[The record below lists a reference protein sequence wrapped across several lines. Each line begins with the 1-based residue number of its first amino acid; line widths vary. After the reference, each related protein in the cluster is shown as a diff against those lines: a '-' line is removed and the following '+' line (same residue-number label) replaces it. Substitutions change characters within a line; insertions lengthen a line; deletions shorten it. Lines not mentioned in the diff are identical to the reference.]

1 MNLDLFDVREGCADL
16 FGKVKA
22 FAECTGMV
30 RGREAFEFGAVLFN
44 HGVVCTEAACGQHD
58 RLGVDGFGSLC
69 RLDLDAG
76 DRAVLHQNVDD
87 LMVLEDF
94 DLVGLESGG
103 QNAKNFRPDGGAVAG
118 AVTARNGLT
127 ATAALAEAE
136 LGAEI
141 DKPFLRISCV
151 FRERLQERGIV
162 EVVTAFHRVLIEDFR
177 TVVRDAACDLL
188 LRARCVHASRGEV
201 GVAADVGHLFEDDDA
216 RAGLLG
222 HDGGGE
228 TCTARADNDDV
239 KGLGERN
246 GCEESEHGARN
257 KGFSV
262 HIYPLPERKKM
273 DSLKTYLLKGVN
285 VIGINSYGVFRAK

>member
-1 MNLDLFDVREGCADL
+1 MAVLWYDGRMNLDLFDVREGCADL

-103 QNAKNFRPDGGAVAG
+103 QNAKNFRPDGGAVTG

-201 GVAADVGHLFEDDDA
+201 GVAADVGRTTTLEPASLAMMAAERPAPPEPTTTTSKDWASETAAKRASTVPATRVFLYIFILFQRE
-216 RAGLLG
+216 
-222 HDGGGE
+222 
-228 TCTARADNDDV
+228 
-239 KGLGERN
+239 KW
-246 GCEESEHGARN
+246 
-257 KGFSV
+257 
-262 HIYPLPERKKM
+262 IP
-273 DSLKTYLLKGVN
+273 
-285 VIGINSYGVFRAK
+285 

>member
-1 MNLDLFDVREGCADL
+1 
-16 FGKVKA
+16 
-22 FAECTGMV
+22 
-30 RGREAFEFGAVLFN
+30 
-44 HGVVCTEAACGQHD
+44 
-58 RLGVDGFGSLC
+58 
-69 RLDLDAG
+69 
-76 DRAVLHQNVDD
+76 
-87 LMVLEDF
+87 MVLEDF

-201 GVAADVGHLFEDDDA
+201 GVAADVGRTTTLEPASLAMMAAERPAPPEPTTTTSKDWA
-216 RAGLLG
+216 SETAVKRASTVPATRVFLYYLSSSREKNGFL
-222 HDGGGE
+222 E
-228 TCTARADNDDV
+228 NISPQ
-239 KGLGERN
+239 
-246 GCEESEHGARN
+246 GCECHRD
-257 KGFSV
+257 KLLWGFSCEMN
-262 HIYPLPERKKM
+262 PL
-273 DSLKTYLLKGVN
+273 LYLGDRASQN
-285 VIGINSYGVFRAK
+285 VCRRGGTAEVMYLGDGLFFWADASSDCICRS